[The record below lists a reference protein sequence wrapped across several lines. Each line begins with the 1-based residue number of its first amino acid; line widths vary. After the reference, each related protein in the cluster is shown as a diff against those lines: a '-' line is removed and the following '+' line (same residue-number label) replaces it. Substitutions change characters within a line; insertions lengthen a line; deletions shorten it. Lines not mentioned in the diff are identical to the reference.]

1 MKNTYSVGQVNR
13 YIKNMFTQDYL
24 LQKIYVKGEVSNCKY
39 HTSGHIYFSLKDETG
54 TLNCVMF
61 AGHRRG
67 LAFAMK
73 NGDKVIVGGSVD
85 VYERDGRYQM
95 YAKEITLE
103 GAGTLYERYLA
114 LKQELEDMGMFAQE
128 YKQPIPRFIR
138 RLGVVTAPT
147 GAAVQDIRN
156 ISYRRNPYLQII
168 LYPALV
174 QGAGAAESIVKG
186 IQMLDKT
193 DVDVIIVGRG
203 GGSIEDLW
211 AFNEEIVARA
221 IFECSTPIISAVGH
235 ETDFTI
241 ADFVA
246 DLRAPTPSAAAE
258 LAICAA
264 MKNSGRP
271 FAPSDYA
278 YKESGQPTIQN
289 GHISISHTEG
299 YAACAISRQPVGIDV
314 ERERTFS
321 KAAAKRIL
329 SPQEELMSDSTNAD
343 ELLSRIWTV
352 KESFL
357 KMTGEGIPGGMRT
370 LELIA
375 AGDGSSDVWT
385 IKRGTELEAGCA
397 VLLSISGSGN
407 SADFNDAYLSVC
419 TKKKAMMHINRFES
433 VESILEFLNE
443 P

>member
-1 MKNTYSVGQVNR
+1 MNVNLNKVKKRASLNGDGRISTENSEPFFEGSLVEICILSYAPYSVSE
-13 YIKNMFTQDYL
+13 K
-24 LQKIYVKGEVSNCKY
+24 
-39 HTSGHIYFSLKDETG
+39 HSLKHELMPFFSKTRLEKIG
-54 TLNCVMF
+54 RLMLN
-61 AGHRRG
+61 
-67 LAFAMK
+67 
-73 NGDKVIVGGSVD
+73 
-85 VYERDGRYQM
+85 
-95 YAKEITLE
+95 
-103 GAGTLYERYLA
+103 
-114 LKQELEDMGMFAQE
+114 
-128 YKQPIPRFIR
+128 P
-138 RLGVVTAPT
+138 
-147 GAAVQDIRN
+147 QDSSR
-156 ISYRRNPYLQII
+156 S
-168 LYPALV
+168 
-174 QGAGAAESIVKG
+174 EKH
-186 IQMLDKT
+186 
-193 DVDVIIVGRG
+193 
-203 GGSIEDLW
+203 
-211 AFNEEIVARA
+211 
-221 IFECSTPIISAVGH
+221 ISAL
-235 ETDFTI
+235 EQ
-241 ADFVA
+241 
-246 DLRAPTPSAAAE
+246 SAAAE

-299 YAACAISRQPVGIDV
+299 YAACAIAREPVGIDV
-314 ERERTFS
+314 EREHTFS

-329 SPQEELMSDSTNAD
+329 SPQEELLRESANAD

-385 IKRGTELEAGCA
+385 IKRGTEPEAGCA

-419 TKKKAMMHINRFES
+419 TKRKAMMHINRFES

>member
-1 MKNTYSVGQVNR
+1 MNVNLNKVKKRASLNDDGRISTENSEPFFEGSLVEICILSYAPYSVSE
-13 YIKNMFTQDYL
+13 K
-24 LQKIYVKGEVSNCKY
+24 
-39 HTSGHIYFSLKDETG
+39 HSLKHELMPFFSKTRLEKIG
-54 TLNCVMF
+54 RLMLNPQDSSLSEKHIS
-61 AGHRRG
+61 A
-67 LAFAMK
+67 
-73 NGDKVIVGGSVD
+73 
-85 VYERDGRYQM
+85 
-95 YAKEITLE
+95 LE
-103 GAGTLYERYLA
+103 
-114 LKQELEDMGMFAQE
+114 Q
-128 YKQPIPRFIR
+128 
-138 RLGVVTAPT
+138 
-147 GAAVQDIRN
+147 
-156 ISYRRNPYLQII
+156 S
-168 LYPALV
+168 
-174 QGAGAAESIVKG
+174 AAE
-186 IQMLDKT
+186 
-193 DVDVIIVGRG
+193 
-203 GGSIEDLW
+203 
-211 AFNEEIVARA
+211 
-221 IFECSTPIISAVGH
+221 
-235 ETDFTI
+235 
-241 ADFVA
+241 
-246 DLRAPTPSAAAE
+246 E

-299 YAACAISRQPVGIDV
+299 YAACAIAREPVGIDV
-314 ERERTFS
+314 EREHTFS

-329 SPQEELMSDSTNAD
+329 SPQEELLRESANAD

-385 IKRGTELEAGCA
+385 IKRGTEPEAGCA

-419 TKKKAMMHINRFES
+419 TKRKAMMHINRFES

>member
-1 MKNTYSVGQVNR
+1 MNVNLNKVKKRASLNDDGRISTENSEPFFEGSLVEICILSYAPYSVSE
-13 YIKNMFTQDYL
+13 K
-24 LQKIYVKGEVSNCKY
+24 
-39 HTSGHIYFSLKDETG
+39 HSLKHELMPFFSKTRLEKIG
-54 TLNCVMF
+54 RLMLN
-61 AGHRRG
+61 
-67 LAFAMK
+67 
-73 NGDKVIVGGSVD
+73 
-85 VYERDGRYQM
+85 
-95 YAKEITLE
+95 
-103 GAGTLYERYLA
+103 
-114 LKQELEDMGMFAQE
+114 
-128 YKQPIPRFIR
+128 P
-138 RLGVVTAPT
+138 
-147 GAAVQDIRN
+147 QD
-156 ISYRRNPYLQII
+156 SSLS
-168 LYPALV
+168 
-174 QGAGAAESIVKG
+174 EKH
-186 IQMLDKT
+186 
-193 DVDVIIVGRG
+193 
-203 GGSIEDLW
+203 
-211 AFNEEIVARA
+211 
-221 IFECSTPIISAVGH
+221 ISAL
-235 ETDFTI
+235 EQ
-241 ADFVA
+241 
-246 DLRAPTPSAAAE
+246 SAAAE

-289 GHISISHTEG
+289 VHISISHTEG
-299 YAACAISRQPVGIDV
+299 YAACAIAREPVGIDV
-314 ERERTFS
+314 EREHTFS

-329 SPQEELMSDSTNAD
+329 SPQEELLRESANAD

-385 IKRGTELEAGCA
+385 IKRGTEPEAGCA

-419 TKKKAMMHINRFES
+419 TKRKAMMHINRFES

>member
-1 MKNTYSVGQVNR
+1 MPFFLEHRLEKIGRWLLNP
-13 YIKNMFTQDYL
+13 QD
-24 LQKIYVKGEVSNCKY
+24 S
-39 HTSGHIYFSLKDETG
+39 SLSEK
-54 TLNCVMF
+54 
-61 AGHRRG
+61 H
-67 LAFAMK
+67 
-73 NGDKVIVGGSVD
+73 
-85 VYERDGRYQM
+85 
-95 YAKEITLE
+95 
-103 GAGTLYERYLA
+103 
-114 LKQELEDMGMFAQE
+114 
-128 YKQPIPRFIR
+128 
-138 RLGVVTAPT
+138 
-147 GAAVQDIRN
+147 
-156 ISYRRNPYLQII
+156 
-168 LYPALV
+168 
-174 QGAGAAESIVKG
+174 
-186 IQMLDKT
+186 
-193 DVDVIIVGRG
+193 
-203 GGSIEDLW
+203 
-211 AFNEEIVARA
+211 
-221 IFECSTPIISAVGH
+221 ISAL
-235 ETDFTI
+235 EQ
-241 ADFVA
+241 
-246 DLRAPTPSAAAE
+246 SAVAE

-271 FAPSDYA
+271 FAPPDYA

-299 YAACAISRQPVGIDV
+299 YAACAIAREPVGIDV
-314 ERERTFS
+314 EREHTFS

-329 SPQEELMSDSTNAD
+329 SPQEELLRESANAD

-385 IKRGTELEAGCA
+385 IKRGTEPEAGCA

-419 TKKKAMMHINRFES
+419 TKRKAMMHINRFES

>member
-1 MKNTYSVGQVNR
+1 MNVNLNKVKKRASLNDDGRISTENSEPFFEGSLVEICILSYAPYSVSE
-13 YIKNMFTQDYL
+13 K
-24 LQKIYVKGEVSNCKY
+24 
-39 HTSGHIYFSLKDETG
+39 HSLKHELMPFFSKTRLEKIG
-54 TLNCVMF
+54 RLMLN
-61 AGHRRG
+61 
-67 LAFAMK
+67 
-73 NGDKVIVGGSVD
+73 
-85 VYERDGRYQM
+85 
-95 YAKEITLE
+95 
-103 GAGTLYERYLA
+103 
-114 LKQELEDMGMFAQE
+114 
-128 YKQPIPRFIR
+128 P
-138 RLGVVTAPT
+138 
-147 GAAVQDIRN
+147 QD
-156 ISYRRNPYLQII
+156 SSLS
-168 LYPALV
+168 
-174 QGAGAAESIVKG
+174 EKH
-186 IQMLDKT
+186 
-193 DVDVIIVGRG
+193 
-203 GGSIEDLW
+203 
-211 AFNEEIVARA
+211 
-221 IFECSTPIISAVGH
+221 ISAL
-235 ETDFTI
+235 EQ
-241 ADFVA
+241 
-246 DLRAPTPSAAAE
+246 SAAAE

-299 YAACAISRQPVGIDV
+299 YAACAIAREPVGIDV
-314 ERERTFS
+314 EREHTFS

-329 SPQEELMSDSTNAD
+329 SPQEELLRESANAD

-357 KMTGEGIPGGMRT
+357 KMTGEGIPGEMRT

-385 IKRGTELEAGCA
+385 IKRGTEPEAGCA

-419 TKKKAMMHINRFES
+419 TKRKAMMHIKRFES

>member
-1 MKNTYSVGQVNR
+1 MNVNLN
-13 YIKNMFTQDYL
+13 K
-24 LQKIYVKGEVSNCKY
+24 VKKRA
-39 HTSGHIYFSLKDETG
+39 SL
-54 TLNCVMF
+54 
-61 AGHRRG
+61 
-67 LAFAMK
+67 
-73 NGDKVIVGGSVD
+73 NGDGRISTENSEPFFKGSLV
-85 VYERDGRYQM
+85 EICILS
-95 YAKEITLE
+95 YAPYSFSEKH
-103 GAGTLYERYLA
+103 A
-114 LKQELEDMGMFAQE
+114 LKHELMPFFSET
-128 YKQPIPRFIR
+128 
-138 RLGVVTAPT
+138 RLGKIGRWLLNP
-147 GAAVQDIRN
+147 QD
-156 ISYRRNPYLQII
+156 SSLS
-168 LYPALV
+168 
-174 QGAGAAESIVKG
+174 EKH
-186 IQMLDKT
+186 
-193 DVDVIIVGRG
+193 
-203 GGSIEDLW
+203 
-211 AFNEEIVARA
+211 
-221 IFECSTPIISAVGH
+221 ISAL
-235 ETDFTI
+235 EQ
-241 ADFVA
+241 
-246 DLRAPTPSAAAE
+246 SAAAE

-271 FAPSDYA
+271 FAPPDYA

-314 ERERTFS
+314 EREHTFS

-329 SPQEELMSDSTNAD
+329 SPQEELLRESANED

-375 AGDGSSDVWT
+375 AGDGSSGKW
-385 IKRGTELEAGCA
+385 IIERGTEPEAGCA

>member
-1 MKNTYSVGQVNR
+1 
-13 YIKNMFTQDYL
+13 
-24 LQKIYVKGEVSNCKY
+24 
-39 HTSGHIYFSLKDETG
+39 
-54 TLNCVMF
+54 
-61 AGHRRG
+61 
-67 LAFAMK
+67 
-73 NGDKVIVGGSVD
+73 
-85 VYERDGRYQM
+85 
-95 YAKEITLE
+95 
-103 GAGTLYERYLA
+103 
-114 LKQELEDMGMFAQE
+114 
-128 YKQPIPRFIR
+128 
-138 RLGVVTAPT
+138 
-147 GAAVQDIRN
+147 
-156 ISYRRNPYLQII
+156 
-168 LYPALV
+168 
-174 QGAGAAESIVKG
+174 
-186 IQMLDKT
+186 
-193 DVDVIIVGRG
+193 
-203 GGSIEDLW
+203 
-211 AFNEEIVARA
+211 
-221 IFECSTPIISAVGH
+221 
-235 ETDFTI
+235 
-241 ADFVA
+241 
-246 DLRAPTPSAAAE
+246 
-258 LAICAA
+258 

-314 ERERTFS
+314 ERGHTFS

-385 IKRGTELEAGCA
+385 IKRGTEPEAGCA
-397 VLLSISGSGN
+397 TLLSISGSGN

-419 TKKKAMMHINRFES
+419 TTKKATMHINRFES

>member
-1 MKNTYSVGQVNR
+1 MLNP
-13 YIKNMFTQDYL
+13 QD
-24 LQKIYVKGEVSNCKY
+24 S
-39 HTSGHIYFSLKDETG
+39 SLSEK
-54 TLNCVMF
+54 
-61 AGHRRG
+61 H
-67 LAFAMK
+67 
-73 NGDKVIVGGSVD
+73 
-85 VYERDGRYQM
+85 
-95 YAKEITLE
+95 
-103 GAGTLYERYLA
+103 
-114 LKQELEDMGMFAQE
+114 
-128 YKQPIPRFIR
+128 
-138 RLGVVTAPT
+138 
-147 GAAVQDIRN
+147 
-156 ISYRRNPYLQII
+156 
-168 LYPALV
+168 
-174 QGAGAAESIVKG
+174 
-186 IQMLDKT
+186 
-193 DVDVIIVGRG
+193 
-203 GGSIEDLW
+203 
-211 AFNEEIVARA
+211 
-221 IFECSTPIISAVGH
+221 ISALEQSV
-235 ETDFTI
+235 
-241 ADFVA
+241 
-246 DLRAPTPSAAAE
+246 AAE

-271 FAPSDYA
+271 FAPPDYA

-299 YAACAISRQPVGIDV
+299 YAACAIAREPVGIDV
-314 ERERTFS
+314 ERGHTFS

-343 ELLSRIWTV
+343 ELLSRIWPV

-375 AGDGSSDVWT
+375 AGDGSSGKWI
-385 IKRGTELEAGCA
+385 IKRGTKLEAGCA

>member
-1 MKNTYSVGQVNR
+1 MNVNLNKVKKRASLNGDGRISTENSEPFFKGSLVEICILSYAPYSVSE
-13 YIKNMFTQDYL
+13 K
-24 LQKIYVKGEVSNCKY
+24 
-39 HTSGHIYFSLKDETG
+39 HSLKHELMPFFSKTRLEKIG
-54 TLNCVMF
+54 RLMLN
-61 AGHRRG
+61 
-67 LAFAMK
+67 
-73 NGDKVIVGGSVD
+73 
-85 VYERDGRYQM
+85 
-95 YAKEITLE
+95 
-103 GAGTLYERYLA
+103 
-114 LKQELEDMGMFAQE
+114 
-128 YKQPIPRFIR
+128 P
-138 RLGVVTAPT
+138 
-147 GAAVQDIRN
+147 QD
-156 ISYRRNPYLQII
+156 SSLS
-168 LYPALV
+168 
-174 QGAGAAESIVKG
+174 EKH
-186 IQMLDKT
+186 
-193 DVDVIIVGRG
+193 
-203 GGSIEDLW
+203 
-211 AFNEEIVARA
+211 
-221 IFECSTPIISAVGH
+221 ISAL
-235 ETDFTI
+235 EQ
-241 ADFVA
+241 
-246 DLRAPTPSAAAE
+246 SAAAE

-299 YAACAISRQPVGIDV
+299 YAACAIAREPVGIDV
-314 ERERTFS
+314 EREHTFS

-329 SPQEELMSDSTNAD
+329 SPQEELLRESANAD

-385 IKRGTELEAGCA
+385 IKRGTEPEAGCA

-407 SADFNDAYLSVC
+407 SADFNDAYLSIC
-419 TKKKAMMHINRFES
+419 TKRKAMMHINRFES

>member
-1 MKNTYSVGQVNR
+1 MNVNLNKVKKRASLNDDGRISTENSEPFFEGSLVEICILSYAPYSVSE
-13 YIKNMFTQDYL
+13 K
-24 LQKIYVKGEVSNCKY
+24 
-39 HTSGHIYFSLKDETG
+39 HSLKHELMPFFSKTRLEKIG
-54 TLNCVMF
+54 RLMLN
-61 AGHRRG
+61 
-67 LAFAMK
+67 
-73 NGDKVIVGGSVD
+73 
-85 VYERDGRYQM
+85 
-95 YAKEITLE
+95 
-103 GAGTLYERYLA
+103 
-114 LKQELEDMGMFAQE
+114 
-128 YKQPIPRFIR
+128 P
-138 RLGVVTAPT
+138 
-147 GAAVQDIRN
+147 QD
-156 ISYRRNPYLQII
+156 SSLS
-168 LYPALV
+168 
-174 QGAGAAESIVKG
+174 EKH
-186 IQMLDKT
+186 
-193 DVDVIIVGRG
+193 
-203 GGSIEDLW
+203 
-211 AFNEEIVARA
+211 
-221 IFECSTPIISAVGH
+221 ISAL
-235 ETDFTI
+235 EQ
-241 ADFVA
+241 
-246 DLRAPTPSAAAE
+246 SAAAE

-271 FAPSDYA
+271 FAPPDYA

-299 YAACAISRQPVGIDV
+299 YAACAIAREPVGIDV
-314 ERERTFS
+314 EREHTFS

-329 SPQEELMSDSTNAD
+329 SPQEELLRESANAD

-385 IKRGTELEAGCA
+385 IKRGTEPEAGCA

-419 TKKKAMMHINRFES
+419 TKRKAMMHINRFES

>member
-1 MKNTYSVGQVNR
+1 MNLNREQKRASLNDDCRISTENSEPFFEGSLVEICILSYAPYSVSE
-13 YIKNMFTQDYL
+13 K
-24 LQKIYVKGEVSNCKY
+24 
-39 HTSGHIYFSLKDETG
+39 HSLKHELMPFFSKTRLEKIG
-54 TLNCVMF
+54 RLMLN
-61 AGHRRG
+61 
-67 LAFAMK
+67 
-73 NGDKVIVGGSVD
+73 
-85 VYERDGRYQM
+85 
-95 YAKEITLE
+95 
-103 GAGTLYERYLA
+103 
-114 LKQELEDMGMFAQE
+114 
-128 YKQPIPRFIR
+128 P
-138 RLGVVTAPT
+138 
-147 GAAVQDIRN
+147 QD
-156 ISYRRNPYLQII
+156 SSLS
-168 LYPALV
+168 
-174 QGAGAAESIVKG
+174 EKH
-186 IQMLDKT
+186 
-193 DVDVIIVGRG
+193 
-203 GGSIEDLW
+203 
-211 AFNEEIVARA
+211 
-221 IFECSTPIISAVGH
+221 ISAL
-235 ETDFTI
+235 EQ
-241 ADFVA
+241 
-246 DLRAPTPSAAAE
+246 SAAAE

-314 ERERTFS
+314 EREHTFS

-329 SPQEELMSDSTNAD
+329 SPQEELLRESANAD

-385 IKRGTELEAGCA
+385 IKRGTEPEAGCA
-397 VLLSISGSGN
+397 VLLSISDSGN

-419 TKKKAMMHINRFES
+419 TKRKAMMHINRFES

>member
-1 MKNTYSVGQVNR
+1 MNVNLNKVKKRASLNDDGRISTENSEPFFEGSLVEICILSYAPYSVSE
-13 YIKNMFTQDYL
+13 K
-24 LQKIYVKGEVSNCKY
+24 
-39 HTSGHIYFSLKDETG
+39 HSLKHELMPFFSKTRLEKIG
-54 TLNCVMF
+54 RLMLN
-61 AGHRRG
+61 
-67 LAFAMK
+67 
-73 NGDKVIVGGSVD
+73 
-85 VYERDGRYQM
+85 
-95 YAKEITLE
+95 
-103 GAGTLYERYLA
+103 
-114 LKQELEDMGMFAQE
+114 
-128 YKQPIPRFIR
+128 P
-138 RLGVVTAPT
+138 
-147 GAAVQDIRN
+147 QD
-156 ISYRRNPYLQII
+156 SSLS
-168 LYPALV
+168 
-174 QGAGAAESIVKG
+174 EKH
-186 IQMLDKT
+186 
-193 DVDVIIVGRG
+193 
-203 GGSIEDLW
+203 
-211 AFNEEIVARA
+211 
-221 IFECSTPIISAVGH
+221 ISAL
-235 ETDFTI
+235 EQ
-241 ADFVA
+241 
-246 DLRAPTPSAAAE
+246 SAAAE

-299 YAACAISRQPVGIDV
+299 YAACAIAREPVGIDV
-314 ERERTFS
+314 EREHAFS

-329 SPQEELMSDSTNAD
+329 SPQEELLRESANAD

-385 IKRGTELEAGCA
+385 IKRGTEPEAGCA

-419 TKKKAMMHINRFES
+419 TKRKAMMHINRFES

>member
-1 MKNTYSVGQVNR
+1 MNVNLNKVKKRASLNDDCRISTENSEPFFKGSLVEICILSYAPYS
-13 YIKNMFTQDYL
+13 F
-24 LQKIYVKGEVSNCKY
+24 
-39 HTSGHIYFSLKDETG
+39 SGKHSLKHELMPFFSET
-54 TLNCVMF
+54 
-61 AGHRRG
+61 
-67 LAFAMK
+67 
-73 NGDKVIVGGSVD
+73 
-85 VYERDGRYQM
+85 
-95 YAKEITLE
+95 
-103 GAGTLYERYLA
+103 
-114 LKQELEDMGMFAQE
+114 
-128 YKQPIPRFIR
+128 
-138 RLGVVTAPT
+138 RLGKIDRLMLNP
-147 GAAVQDIRN
+147 QD
-156 ISYRRNPYLQII
+156 SSLS
-168 LYPALV
+168 
-174 QGAGAAESIVKG
+174 EKH
-186 IQMLDKT
+186 
-193 DVDVIIVGRG
+193 
-203 GGSIEDLW
+203 
-211 AFNEEIVARA
+211 
-221 IFECSTPIISAVGH
+221 ISAL
-235 ETDFTI
+235 EQ
-241 ADFVA
+241 
-246 DLRAPTPSAAAE
+246 SAAAE

-278 YKESGQPTIQN
+278 YKESGQPIQN

-314 ERERTFS
+314 EREHTFS

-375 AGDGSSDVWT
+375 AGDGSSGKWT
-385 IKRGTELEAGCA
+385 IKRGTEPEAGCA
-397 VLLSISGSGN
+397 VLLSISDSGN

-433 VESILEFLNE
+433 VESVLEFLNE

>member
-1 MKNTYSVGQVNR
+1 MNVNLNKVKKRASLNDDGRISTENSEPFFKGSLVEICILSYAPYSFSE
-13 YIKNMFTQDYL
+13 K
-24 LQKIYVKGEVSNCKY
+24 
-39 HTSGHIYFSLKDETG
+39 HSLK
-54 TLNCVMF
+54 
-61 AGHRRG
+61 H
-67 LAFAMK
+67 
-73 NGDKVIVGGSVD
+73 
-85 VYERDGRYQM
+85 
-95 YAKEITLE
+95 
-103 GAGTLYERYLA
+103 
-114 LKQELEDMGMFAQE
+114 ELMPFFSEH
-128 YKQPIPRFIR
+128 
-138 RLGVVTAPT
+138 RLGKI
-147 GAAVQDIRN
+147 GRLLL
-156 ISYRRNPYLQII
+156 NPQYSSLS
-168 LYPALV
+168 
-174 QGAGAAESIVKG
+174 EKH
-186 IQMLDKT
+186 
-193 DVDVIIVGRG
+193 
-203 GGSIEDLW
+203 
-211 AFNEEIVARA
+211 
-221 IFECSTPIISAVGH
+221 ISAL
-235 ETDFTI
+235 EQ
-241 ADFVA
+241 
-246 DLRAPTPSAAAE
+246 SAAAE

-271 FAPSDYA
+271 FAPPDYA

-299 YAACAISRQPVGIDV
+299 YAACAIAREPVGIDV
-314 ERERTFS
+314 ERGHTFS

-385 IKRGTELEAGCA
+385 IKRGTELEAGRA

>member
-1 MKNTYSVGQVNR
+1 MNVNLNKVKKRASLNGDGRISTENSEPFFKGSLVEICILSYAPYSVSE
-13 YIKNMFTQDYL
+13 K
-24 LQKIYVKGEVSNCKY
+24 
-39 HTSGHIYFSLKDETG
+39 HSLKHELMPFFSKTRLEKIG
-54 TLNCVMF
+54 RLMLN
-61 AGHRRG
+61 
-67 LAFAMK
+67 
-73 NGDKVIVGGSVD
+73 
-85 VYERDGRYQM
+85 
-95 YAKEITLE
+95 
-103 GAGTLYERYLA
+103 
-114 LKQELEDMGMFAQE
+114 
-128 YKQPIPRFIR
+128 P
-138 RLGVVTAPT
+138 
-147 GAAVQDIRN
+147 QD
-156 ISYRRNPYLQII
+156 SSLS
-168 LYPALV
+168 
-174 QGAGAAESIVKG
+174 EKH
-186 IQMLDKT
+186 
-193 DVDVIIVGRG
+193 
-203 GGSIEDLW
+203 
-211 AFNEEIVARA
+211 
-221 IFECSTPIISAVGH
+221 ISAL
-235 ETDFTI
+235 EQ
-241 ADFVA
+241 
-246 DLRAPTPSAAAE
+246 SAAAE

-299 YAACAISRQPVGIDV
+299 YAACAIAREPVGIDV
-314 ERERTFS
+314 EREHTFS

-329 SPQEELMSDSTNAD
+329 SPQEELLRESANAD

-357 KMTGEGIPGGMRT
+357 KMTGEGIPGEMRT

-385 IKRGTELEAGCA
+385 IKRGTEPEAGCA

-419 TKKKAMMHINRFES
+419 TKRKAMMHINRFES

>member
-1 MKNTYSVGQVNR
+1 MNVNLNKVKERASSNGDGRISTENSEPFFKDSLVEICILSYVPYSFSE
-13 YIKNMFTQDYL
+13 K
-24 LQKIYVKGEVSNCKY
+24 
-39 HTSGHIYFSLKDETG
+39 HSLKHELMPFFSETRLEKIG
-54 TLNCVMF
+54 RLMLN
-61 AGHRRG
+61 
-67 LAFAMK
+67 
-73 NGDKVIVGGSVD
+73 
-85 VYERDGRYQM
+85 
-95 YAKEITLE
+95 
-103 GAGTLYERYLA
+103 
-114 LKQELEDMGMFAQE
+114 
-128 YKQPIPRFIR
+128 P
-138 RLGVVTAPT
+138 
-147 GAAVQDIRN
+147 QD
-156 ISYRRNPYLQII
+156 SSLS
-168 LYPALV
+168 
-174 QGAGAAESIVKG
+174 EKH
-186 IQMLDKT
+186 
-193 DVDVIIVGRG
+193 
-203 GGSIEDLW
+203 
-211 AFNEEIVARA
+211 
-221 IFECSTPIISAVGH
+221 ISAL
-235 ETDFTI
+235 EQ
-241 ADFVA
+241 
-246 DLRAPTPSAAAE
+246 SAAAE

-299 YAACAISRQPVGIDV
+299 YAACAIAREPVGIDV
-314 ERERTFS
+314 ERGHTFS

-329 SPQEELMSDSTNAD
+329 SPQEELLRESANAD

-375 AGDGSSDVWT
+375 AGNGSSGKWI
-385 IKRGTELEAGCA
+385 IKRGTKPEAGCA

-419 TKKKAMMHINRFES
+419 TKKKAMMHIKRFES

>member
-1 MKNTYSVGQVNR
+1 MNVNLNKVKKRASLNDDGRISTENSEPFFEGSLVEICILSYAPYSVSE
-13 YIKNMFTQDYL
+13 K
-24 LQKIYVKGEVSNCKY
+24 
-39 HTSGHIYFSLKDETG
+39 HSLKHELMPFFSKTRLEKIG
-54 TLNCVMF
+54 RLMLN
-61 AGHRRG
+61 
-67 LAFAMK
+67 
-73 NGDKVIVGGSVD
+73 
-85 VYERDGRYQM
+85 
-95 YAKEITLE
+95 
-103 GAGTLYERYLA
+103 
-114 LKQELEDMGMFAQE
+114 
-128 YKQPIPRFIR
+128 P
-138 RLGVVTAPT
+138 
-147 GAAVQDIRN
+147 QD
-156 ISYRRNPYLQII
+156 SSLS
-168 LYPALV
+168 
-174 QGAGAAESIVKG
+174 EKH
-186 IQMLDKT
+186 
-193 DVDVIIVGRG
+193 
-203 GGSIEDLW
+203 
-211 AFNEEIVARA
+211 
-221 IFECSTPIISAVGH
+221 ISAL
-235 ETDFTI
+235 EQ
-241 ADFVA
+241 
-246 DLRAPTPSAAAE
+246 SAAAE

-271 FAPSDYA
+271 FAPPDYA

-314 ERERTFS
+314 EREHTFS

-329 SPQEELMSDSTNAD
+329 SPQEELLRESANAD

-357 KMTGEGIPGGMRT
+357 KMTGEGIPGEMRT

-385 IKRGTELEAGCA
+385 IKRGTEPEAGCA

-419 TKKKAMMHINRFES
+419 TKRKAMMHINRFES

>member
-1 MKNTYSVGQVNR
+1 MNVNLNKVKKRASLNDDGRISTENSEPFFEGSLVEICILSYAPYSVSE
-13 YIKNMFTQDYL
+13 K
-24 LQKIYVKGEVSNCKY
+24 
-39 HTSGHIYFSLKDETG
+39 HSLKHELMPFFSKTRLEKIG
-54 TLNCVMF
+54 RLMLN
-61 AGHRRG
+61 
-67 LAFAMK
+67 
-73 NGDKVIVGGSVD
+73 
-85 VYERDGRYQM
+85 
-95 YAKEITLE
+95 
-103 GAGTLYERYLA
+103 
-114 LKQELEDMGMFAQE
+114 
-128 YKQPIPRFIR
+128 P
-138 RLGVVTAPT
+138 
-147 GAAVQDIRN
+147 QD
-156 ISYRRNPYLQII
+156 SSLS
-168 LYPALV
+168 
-174 QGAGAAESIVKG
+174 EKH
-186 IQMLDKT
+186 
-193 DVDVIIVGRG
+193 
-203 GGSIEDLW
+203 
-211 AFNEEIVARA
+211 
-221 IFECSTPIISAVGH
+221 ISAL
-235 ETDFTI
+235 EQ
-241 ADFVA
+241 
-246 DLRAPTPSAAAE
+246 SAAAE

-314 ERERTFS
+314 EREHTFS

-329 SPQEELMSDSTNAD
+329 SPQEELLRESANAD

-385 IKRGTELEAGCA
+385 IKRGTEPEAGCA